1 MKRMPCWMTHKRSW
15 IDNREWWL
23 ASLYRSAGHC
33 RAADRL
39 IRRKAIIAAAIATHP
54 YSSSITQPG
63 SDPHGRP
70 SARKCHW
77 KYVGIMLTVQ
87 MMISSVEADIRN
99 GSSQRRYHGNTTGAH
114 KRDAA
119 IGQANRSGDHSGA
132 ALLSQVAV
140 TNPTSTASPASN
152 CGGATRS
159 SVANTGP
166 LKRKLC
172 TYVPSEPI
180 GMRP

>member
-1 MKRMPCWMTHKRSW
+1 MGRRNAIMTP
-15 IDNREWWL
+15 
-23 ASLYRSAGHC
+23 AV
-33 RAADRL
+33 
-39 IRRKAIIAAAIATHP
+39 ATHP

-63 SDPHGRP
+63 SAPHGRP

-77 KYVGIMLTVQ
+77 TYVGIMLTVQ
-87 MMISSVEADIRN
+87 TMISSVEADVRN

-119 IGQANRSGDHSGA
+119 IGQANTSGDHSGP

-152 CGGATRS
+152 CGGAT
-159 SVANTGP
+159 
-166 LKRKLC
+166 
-172 TYVPSEPI
+172 
-180 GMRP
+180 